1 MTTAQAVGAVS
12 REAAEWY
19 AIDWP
24 AINRNVR
31 RLQVRIVQAT
41 KASRWGRVRA
51 LQRLL
56 THSYSGKVLA
66 VRRVREN
73 NGKKT
78 PGVDQEI
85 WDTPEKKT
93 QAVHALKRRGYQSQP
108 LRRVYIPKSD
118 GKTMRPL
125 GIPTM
130 KDRAQQALY
139 LLALAPVVETT
150 ADKNSYGFRQQRS
163 CADAMEQCFKALRSA
178 NTQWILE
185 GDIKSFF
192 DKISHDWLLAHVPI
206 DQVILQKWLK
216 SGYMEK
222 HVLHETTDG
231 TPQGGIISPALANCA
246 LDGLERLLRKNYP
259 AGKRLKSLGGE
270 KPCVNLVRYADDF
283 VITSKSKELLAG
295 EIKPLVEHFLQE
307 RGLELSPKKTV
318 ITHVEHGF
326 DFLGQNVRRY
336 PNGKLLIKPSK
347 KNVKTFLE
355 DIRRTIKAAH
365 GMSAA
370 DLIDQL
376 NPKIRGWANYHRH
389 VVSKRT
395 FRRVDLMIFSS
406 LWRWARRRHP
416 NKSPRWVKPKY
427 FERRRDRD
435 WSFFGETCDDEGRS
449 NKVWLYYAKSIPIKR
464 HVKVKGEANPYDPTD
479 ETYFEEREG
488 AHMLETFRGTRTLRY
503 LWYEQRGLCTL
514 CNTKIT
520 RITGWRLHY
529 GVPRAMGGS
538 TAASNRVLLHPECMT
553 GFIVSVFP
561 FRNRVSSKEAFEGL
575 ELGERKLSRPVLRGP
590 GGRKVAGLPGIQL
603 SRPNAKRK
611 REI

>member
-1 MTTAQAVGAVS
+1 MTTAQAVGAAS

-19 AIDWP
+19 AIDWR

-41 KASRWGRVRA
+41 KASRWGRVQA

-66 VRRVREN
+66 VRRVTEN

-163 CADAMEQCFKALRSA
+163 CADAIEQCFKALRSA

-185 GDIKSFF
+185 GDIKSCF
-192 DKISHDWLLAHVPI
+192 DKISHDWLLAHVPM
-206 DQVILQKWLK
+206 DRVILQKWLK

-231 TPQGGIISPALANCA
+231 TPQGGIVSPALANCA
-246 LDGLERLLRKNYP
+246 LDGLERLLREKYP
-259 AGKRLKSLGGE
+259 AGNRLKSLGGE

-283 VITSKSKELLAG
+283 VITSKSKELLEG
-295 EIKPLVEHFLQE
+295 EIKPLVEQFLQE

-318 ITHVEHGF
+318 ITHVERGF
-326 DFLGQNVRRY
+326 DLLGQNVRRY

-347 KNVKTFLE
+347 KNVKTFL
-355 DIRRTIKAAH
+355 DGIRRTIKAAH
-365 GMSAA
+365 GVSAA

-395 FRRVDLMIFSS
+395 FGCVDHSIFSS
-406 LWRWARRRHP
+406 LWQWARRRHP
-416 NKSPRWVKPKY
+416 NKSPRWFKPKY
-427 FERRRDRD
+427 FAQRGNRD
-435 WSFFGETCDDEGRS
+435 WSFFGETCDDEGQT
-449 NKVWLYYAKSIPIKR
+449 NKVWLYYAKSTPIKR
-464 HVKVKGEANPYDPTD
+464 HVKVKGEANPYDPTY

-488 AHMLETFRGTRTLRY
+488 AHMLDTFRGTRTLRY

-520 RITGWRLHY
+520 QITGWRLHHC
-529 GVPRAMGGS
+529 VPRVMGGS
-538 TAASNRVLLHPECMT
+538 TGATNRVLLHPECHDRVHRQRLS
-553 GFIVSVFP
+553 VSKP
-561 FRNRVSSKEAFEGL
+561 RL
-575 ELGERKLSRPVLRGP
+575 LQRGV
-590 GGRKVAGLPGIQL
+590 RRA
-603 SRPNAKRK
+603 
-611 REI
+611 

>member
-1 MTTAQAVGAVS
+1 
-12 REAAEWY
+12 
-19 AIDWP
+19 
-24 AINRNVR
+24 
-31 RLQVRIVQAT
+31 
-41 KASRWGRVRA
+41 

-66 VRRVREN
+66 VRRVTEN

-93 QAVHALKRRGYQSQP
+93 QAVHALKHRGYQSQP

-130 KDRAQQALY
+130 RDRAQQALY
-139 LLALAPVVETT
+139 LLALDPVVETT

-163 CADAMEQCFKALRSA
+163 CADAIEQCFKALRSA

-185 GDIKSFF
+185 GDIKSCF

-206 DQVILQKWLK
+206 DRVILQKWLK

-246 LDGLERLLRKNYP
+246 LDGLERLLREKYP

-283 VITSKSKELLAG
+283 VITSKSKDLLEG
-295 EIKPLVEHFLQE
+295 EIKPLVEQFLQE

-347 KNVKTFLE
+347 KNVKTFL
-355 DIRRTIKAAH
+355 DGIRRTIKAAH
-365 GMSAA
+365 GVSAA
-370 DLIDQL
+370 DLIEQL

-395 FRRVDLMIFSS
+395 FGRVDHSIFSS
-406 LWRWARRRHP
+406 LWKWARRRHP
-416 NKSPRWVKPKY
+416 NKSPRWFKPKY
-427 FERRRDRD
+427 FAQRGNRD
-435 WSFFGETCDDEGRS
+435 WSFFGETCDDEGQT
-449 NKVWLYYAKSIPIKR
+449 NKVWLYYAKSTPIKR
-464 HVKVKGEANPYDPTD
+464 HVKVKGEANPYDPTY
-479 ETYFEEREG
+479 ETYFEERDG
-488 AHMLETFRGTRTLRY
+488 AHMLETFRGTRTLRS
-503 LWYEQRGLCTL
+503 LWFEQRGLCTL
-514 CNTKIT
+514 CHTKIT

-529 GVPRAMGGS
+529 CVSRVMGGS
-538 TAASNRVLLHPECMT
+538 AGATNRVLLHPECHDRVHRQRLS
-553 GFIVSVFP
+553 VSKP
-561 FRNRVSSKEAFEGL
+561 RL
-575 ELGERKLSRPVLRGP
+575 L
-590 GGRKVAGLPGIQL
+590 
-603 SRPNAKRK
+603 
-611 REI
+611 